1 MTVAAKVRLTPEITG
16 KVRLLILS
24 LEKKTEIDCTCST
37 MEHIDVVE
45 DLTEETLYANTT
57 L

>member
-1 MTVAAKVRLTPEITG
+1 MTVAAKARLTPEITG
-16 KVRLLILS
+16 KVRLLVLS

-45 DLTEETLYANTT
+45 DLTEKTLYANTT